1 MSSSDVGRF
10 FESPARLKQ
19 QQRDMTGLQSQQV
32 AAAACI
38 YQQMLQQQQRE
49 GQCVLAPVARCRA
62 VMWGA
67 YVKTPPLKQQR
78 EDHLS
83 DLDCRAMA
91 MCSAVSSPCISGDL
105 QLTCRVTCR
114 VTCRGLLQEDEEGSI
129 PTRHCC
135 FSHTTLLAVSYDSV

>member
-1 MSSSDVGRF
+1 MPSSDVGRF
-10 FESPARLKQ
+10 FDSPARLNQ

-38 YQQMLQQQQRE
+38 SQQMLLQQRE

-67 YVKTPPLKQQR
+67 YVKTPPLTQQR
-78 EDHLS
+78 KDHLS

-91 MCSAVSSPCISGDL
+91 MCSAVSSPCIPGDL
-105 QLTCRVTCR
+105 QLTCR
-114 VTCRGLLQEDEEGSI
+114 VTCRGLLQEDEESII
-129 PTRHCC
+129 PTRLCC
-135 FSHTTLLAVSYDSV
+135 FSHTSPFAGFNDSV